1 MGGDLV
7 RPRRRRRGAAAVS
20 AAPAGSRSPG
30 AAAWARVRAWLP
42 WLVAAAILAAL
53 AARLPR
59 AEIARALAAGPFWR
73 VALCSAAVA
82 VAAFAADAWA
92 TRAAF
97 GATGVRCPW
106 RGVLLARGATY
117 LLGLLNSV
125 AGQGGMGVYLHRAG
139 VSPLRAAGTVLF
151 LIGTQLAALA
161 AVAAAGVTADAATLA
176 AGNAGTATTTAAT
189 AAAIPR
195 AALSLPLLGA
205 LAAAFALYLLLVAW
219 RPRWL
224 ARREVLAPIF
234 AAGGRGFL
242 RATAARLPQMLVMI
256 GGLWLG
262 LRLWGIPLPLGRG
275 LAVISVVVLVMVLP
289 VAPSGI
295 GTMEL
300 AVVELAAP
308 YAPAAAP
315 ATNASGRAGAPAT
328 SATVATAGASVASKA
343 NVLACTLVY
352 HLGSVVV
359 QGLLGLVCLALLPR
373 QGAGAASCVVAPLPA
388 AAALDGAPPAR
399 AGG

>member
-1 MGGDLV
+1 
-7 RPRRRRRGAAAVS
+7 VS

-59 AEIARALAAGPFWR
+59 AEIARALATGPFWR

-97 GATGVRCPW
+97 AATGVRCPW

-139 VSPLRAAGTVLF
+139 VGPLRAAGTVLF

-161 AVAAAGVTADAATLA
+161 TVAAAGVTADAATG
-176 AGNAGTATTTAAT
+176 AGATAAT
-189 AAAIPR
+189 AATTAAAVPR
-195 AALSLPLLGA
+195 VAHSLPLLGA
-205 LAAAFALYLLLVAW
+205 LAAGFALYLLLVAW

-224 ARREVLAPIF
+224 TRREVLAPIF

-242 RATAARLPQMLVMI
+242 RATVARLPQMVVMI
-256 GGLWLG
+256 AGLWLG

-308 YAPAAAP
+308 YAPAAVP
-315 ATNASGRAGAPAT
+315 ASTASGRAGAPAT
-328 SATVATAGASVASKA
+328 SATVAMVSTSTTAGASVASKA

-373 QGAGAASCVVAPLPA
+373 QRAGTAGCDVAPLPA

>member
-1 MGGDLV
+1 
-7 RPRRRRRGAAAVS
+7 VS

-30 AAAWARVRAWLP
+30 TAWARTRAWLP

-59 AEIARALAAGPFWR
+59 GQIAHALAAGPFWS
-73 VALCSAAVA
+73 VGLCSAAVA

-92 TRAAF
+92 TRVAF
-97 GATGVRCPW
+97 AVTGVHCPL

-139 VSPLRAAGTVLF
+139 VGSLRAAGTVLF

-161 AVAAAGVTADAATLA
+161 AVAAAGVAADAATGGA
-176 AGNAGTATTTAAT
+176 ASPA
-189 AAAIPR
+189 R
-195 AALSLPLLGA
+195 SLPLLGI
-205 LAAAFALYLLLVAW
+205 LAAAFALYLLVVAR
-219 RPRWL
+219 RPAWL
-224 ARREVLAPIF
+224 ARRAVLAPAF

-242 RATAARLPQMLVMI
+242 RASAARLPQTLVMI
-256 GGLWLG
+256 AGLWLG
-262 LRLWGIPLPLGRG
+262 LRLWGIPLPFGRG

-308 YAPAAAP
+308 YAAAAAP
-315 ATNASGRAGAPAT
+315 ANGAP
-328 SATVATAGASVASKA
+328 KA

-352 HLGSVVV
+352 HLGSLAA
-359 QGLLGLVCLALLPR
+359 QGLLGIVCLALLPR
-373 QGAGAASCVVAPLPA
+373 SRRGAAACDVAPLPGA
-388 AAALDGAPPAR
+388 APAPPPSR